1 MIEHRFYPLGETPI
15 VSTAEWHA
23 PRARARHREEWP
35 HGGRL
40 SRALEYARLAAG
52 DGATSLV
59 DLGAGDGGFLS
70 MVAEELPALTA
81 WGYEFTPA
89 NLEGATERG
98 VTVHQANFLIDPVNI
113 GDIAVITEVLEHL
126 DDPHGQLRR
135 IRSGGARWLIC
146 SSPIGETPE
155 SHDEA
160 HVWGWDMEAYAAM
173 ITAAG
178 WNVTHH
184 TQVGIFQVVAATAA

>member
-1 MIEHRFYPLGETPI
+1 MIEHRFYPVDETPI

-23 PRARARHREEWP
+23 PRARARHLEEEP

-40 SRALEYARLAAG
+40 HQSLEFARLAAA
-52 DGATSLV
+52 DGAASLV

-70 MVAEELPALTA
+70 LVAAHLPHLEA

-89 NLEGATERG
+89 NLEGALERG
-98 VTVHQANFLIDPVNI
+98 VTVHQANFLEQKLEW

-126 DDPHGQLRR
+126 DNPHGQLRR

-160 HVWGWDMEAYAAM
+160 HVWGWDTEAYAAM

>member
-1 MIEHRFYPLGETPI
+1 MIEHRFYPADEVPI
-15 VSTAEWHA
+15 VSTSEWHA
-23 PRARARHREEWP
+23 PRARARHLEEEP

-40 SRALEYARLAAG
+40 HQSLEFARLAAT
-52 DGATSLV
+52 DGAASLV

-70 MVAEELPALTA
+70 LVAAHLPQLEA

-89 NLEGATERG
+89 NIAGALERG
-98 VTVHQANFLIDPVNI
+98 VTVHQANFLTHVLEW

-126 DDPHGQLRR
+126 DKPYVQLERAR
-135 IRSGGARWLIC
+135 WEGARYLIC
-146 SSPIGETPE
+146 SSPVGETPE

-173 ITAAG
+173 VTRAG
-178 WNVTHH
+178 WVVTHH
-184 TQVGIFQVVAATAA
+184 TQVGIFQVLAATVA

>member
-1 MIEHRFYPLGETPI
+1 MIEHRFYPADEVPI
-15 VSTAEWHA
+15 VSTSEWHA
-23 PRARARHREEWP
+23 PRARARHLEEEP

-40 SRALEYARLAAG
+40 HQSLEFARLAAA
-52 DGATSLV
+52 DGAASLV

-70 MVAEELPALTA
+70 LVAAHLPQLEA

-89 NLEGATERG
+89 NLEGALERG
-98 VTVHQANFLIDPVNI
+98 VTVHQANFLEQELEW

-126 DDPHGQLRR
+126 DDPHGQVER
-135 IRSGGARWLIC
+135 IRWEGGRWLIC

-173 ITAAG
+173 VTKAG
-178 WNVTHH
+178 WQVTHH
-184 TQVGIFQVVAATAA
+184 TQVGIFQVLAATAA